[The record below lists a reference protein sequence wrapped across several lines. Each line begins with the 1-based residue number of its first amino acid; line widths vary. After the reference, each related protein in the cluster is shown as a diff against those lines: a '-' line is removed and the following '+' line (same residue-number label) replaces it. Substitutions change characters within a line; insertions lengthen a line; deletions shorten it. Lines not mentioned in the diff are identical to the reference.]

1 MSLFQVEIYKLFS
14 SYRTYISLGISV
26 FLMLIID
33 LGLYNDGKDLFNFLL
48 QSIEENFYIE
58 GHIVNGYLI
67 SYLALNT
74 LWVHLPVLV
83 VIVTAYIF
91 SGEFEMGT
99 IRTLLTQPIK
109 RKKLLAAKISA
120 MLLFVFLFMILSGF
134 MALIPSVLFFGSGD
148 VIIFI
153 DGIQFIQESTY
164 LLRYIKA
171 LFFATLAM
179 FAFTCMAMYFAIYF
193 RNTLTAILLAL
204 GLLIVST
211 LLQTFVFGF
220 FSHWQ
225 PFLFTH
231 HMAKWQLFFVDD
243 VPKQSILQS
252 ILFLCVMALFF
263 IVLSFRK
270 FEKMQITE

>member
-1 MSLFQVEIYKLFS
+1 MFLFQVEVQKLFS
-14 SYRTYISLGISV
+14 SFRTYTSLGIAAL
-26 FLMLIID
+26 LMLIID
-33 LGLYNDGKDLFNFLL
+33 LGLYNDGKDLFDFLL
-48 QSIEENFYIE
+48 QSIQENFYIE
-58 GHIVNGYLI
+58 GNIVNGYLI

-74 LWVHLPVLV
+74 LWVHLPILV

-99 IRTLLTQPIK
+99 IRTMLTQPIK
-109 RKKLLAAKISA
+109 RKELLLAKIGA
-120 MLLFVFLFMILSGF
+120 MLLFVLLFMLLSGF
-134 MALIPSVLFFGSGD
+134 MALVPSVLFFGLGD
-148 VIIFI
+148 VIVFI

-164 LLRYIKA
+164 LLRYLKA
-171 LFFATLAM
+171 LFFGTLGM

-193 RNTLTAILLAL
+193 RNTLTAVLLVL

-225 PFLFTH
+225 PFLFTY
-231 HMAKWQLFFVDD
+231 HMAKWQLFFVDE
-243 VPKQSILQS
+243 VPKSSINQS
-252 ILFLCVMALFF
+252 ILFLTLMALFF

-270 FEKMQITE
+270 FQKMQITE